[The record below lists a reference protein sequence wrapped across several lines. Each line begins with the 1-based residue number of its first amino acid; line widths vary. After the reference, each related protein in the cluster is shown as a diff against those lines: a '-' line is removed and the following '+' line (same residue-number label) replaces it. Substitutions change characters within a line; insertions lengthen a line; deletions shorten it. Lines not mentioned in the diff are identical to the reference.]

1 MKKILERD
9 NSDKYFKVGI
19 NLTKL
24 ILFILDSSVSSKL
37 FFLEVGKV
45 RIIDILYTLD
55 SASLLVK
62 LKARIF
68 QRLPPFE

>member
-37 FFLEVGKV
+37 FFLEVGKDH
-45 RIIDILYTLD
+45 RYLIYT
-55 SASLLVK
+55 
-62 LKARIF
+62 R
-68 QRLPPFE
+68 

>member
-37 FFLEVGKV
+37 LFLEVGK
-45 RIIDILYTLD
+45 DH
-55 SASLLVK
+55 LLLIQCYYRWKPK
-62 LKARIF
+62 LN
-68 QRLPPFE
+68 